1 MTGNTTS
8 STCAPDLPTDRQRAV
23 LEFLQAHQE
32 RVGRTP
38 TGPEISRHFGFRDAS
53 SSYQHLRLLE
63 QKGYLEITRAGRRT
77 PLGVRLTALARNLL
91 GATYP
96 LFGSVPAGPLEDV
109 VTHADQGVLSVEDLI
124 PELRKG
130 DYFLTVDGD
139 SMVDAGLQPGDLV
152 VIRPEQQARSGDICA
167 VWVEG
172 YGNTLKRVRFAG
184 DQVVLE
190 PANPRHQAR
199 TFAADMVR
207 IQGHLVAS
215 LSIRHHPR

>member
-1 MTGNTTS
+1 MNEGS
-8 STCAPDLPTDRQRAV
+8 AGSTPVAAPPTDRQRAV
-23 LEFLQAHQE
+23 LEFLEDYRE

-63 QKGYLEITRAGRRT
+63 KKGYVQITRSGQRT
-77 PLGVRLTALARNLL
+77 PLGVRLTELARNLL
-91 GATYP
+91 HSAYP

-109 VTHADQGVLSVEDLI
+109 VTTADRGLRSVEDLI

-152 VIRPEQQARSGDICA
+152 AIRPEQQAQSGDICA
-167 VWVEG
+167 VWIEG
-172 YGNTLKRVRFAG
+172 YGNTLKRVRFTG

-190 PANPRHQAR
+190 PANPRYEPR
-199 TFAADMVR
+199 TYAPDMVR
-207 IQGHLVAS
+207 IQGRLVAS
-215 LSIRHHPR
+215 LSVRHHPR

>member
-1 MTGNTTS
+1 MTDNSPTSDTT
-8 STCAPDLPTDRQRAV
+8 PPPPTDRQRAV
-23 LEFLQAHQE
+23 LDFLQAFQE

-63 QKGYLEITRAGRRT
+63 QKGYVDILRSRQRT
-77 PLGVRLTALARNLL
+77 PLGIRLTDIARNLL
-91 GATYP
+91 QSAYP

-109 VTHADQGVLSVEDLI
+109 VTSADRGVRSVEDLI

-139 SMVDAGLQPGDLV
+139 SMIEAGLQPGDLV
-152 VIRPEQQARSGDICA
+152 VIRPAQEVQSGNICA

-172 YGNTLKRVRFAG
+172 YGNTLKRVRFTG

-190 PANPRHQAR
+190 PANPRYSAR
-199 TFAADMVR
+199 TFPADMVR
-207 IQGHLVAS
+207 VQGLLITS
-215 LSIRHHPR
+215 LTIRRHAR